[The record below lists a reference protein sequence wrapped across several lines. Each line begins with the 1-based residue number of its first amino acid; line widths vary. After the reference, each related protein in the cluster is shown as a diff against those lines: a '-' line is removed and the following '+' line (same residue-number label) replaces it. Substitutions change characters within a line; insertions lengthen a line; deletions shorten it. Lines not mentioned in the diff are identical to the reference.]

1 MACRVHHS
9 HQDFNMSKWN
19 SPSFTRGYG
28 GGRPI
33 VDHGNRHYVVRGG
46 WEGRG
51 RGRGAGSS
59 PTSAN
64 FPPEVNIKQG
74 LDASKV
80 IETIPAPPRP
90 FALEEVPIENVQ
102 YVSSYNWVDAEQ
114 RAIVAPGTSALP
126 SSYLERYRSHPSGS
140 PARRRFPSYLDRT

>member
-28 GGRPI
+28 GGRPL

-46 WEGRG
+46 WEGSG
-51 RGRGAGSS
+51 RGRGAVRS

-64 FPPEVNIKQG
+64 FSHEVNIKLG
-74 LDASKV
+74 LVPYNV
-80 IETIPAPPRP
+80 ISTLTAPPCL
-90 FALEEVPIENVQ
+90 FVLEGAHI
-102 YVSSYNWVDAEQ
+102 Y
-114 RAIVAPGTSALP
+114 T
-126 SSYLERYRSHPSGS
+126 RY
-140 PARRRFPSYLDRT
+140 